1 MYILFNQPF
10 LTTLCPFPL
19 LLSYFTFSAPTP
31 PPPQPFFPT
40 RIKTNSTQFHEI
52 LPDNLAEGMRNKG
65 FAAGDHAESQK
76 QSTGHN
82 HSPRSHDDEFV
93 SCSRQHCKKGF
104 TACVFIDY
112 HKKGSHL
119 MSTGWSCG
127 RLTKAISVTLHA
139 ILHAS
144 KPTILSRVSGHSEQQ
159 QQKDLCVCVCI
170 FSKETNLFK
179 LPSKCF
185 RRT

>member
-1 MYILFNQPF
+1 MSLSSFIVIFYIVTSDPHPF
-10 LTTLCPFPL
+10 ILTT
-19 LLSYFTFSAPTP
+19 
-31 PPPQPFFPT
+31 
-40 RIKTNSTQFHEI
+40 IKTNSTQFHEI
-52 LPDNLAEGMRNKG
+52 LPDNLAEGMRNEG
-65 FAAGDHAESQK
+65 CAAGDHAESQK

-82 HSPRSHDDEFV
+82 HSPGSHDDEFV
-93 SCSRQHCKKGF
+93 SCSRRHCKKVF

-127 RLTKAISVTLHA
+127 RHTKAISVTLHG

-144 KPTILSRVSGHSEQQ
+144 KPTILSRMTIQSSNN
-159 QQKDLCVCVCI
+159 KKTYVCA
-170 FSKETNLFK
+170 NLFK

-185 RRT
+185 RRYGRVKNNGTRQFPEHFLKKQK